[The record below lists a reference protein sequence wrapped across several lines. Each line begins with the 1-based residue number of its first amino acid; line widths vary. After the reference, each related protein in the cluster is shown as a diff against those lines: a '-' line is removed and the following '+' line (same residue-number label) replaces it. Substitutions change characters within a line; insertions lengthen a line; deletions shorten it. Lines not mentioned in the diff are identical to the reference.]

1 MSIEV
6 IRGLYDYHRW
16 ANRRLFDIALA
27 RGEEPLE
34 RDMGPQWSF
43 PSVRRMF
50 AHIYGA
56 DALWLTR
63 WKGASPSV
71 VPGGDIPS
79 MTALRA
85 RWDTLEEEQRAF
97 LAVPR
102 AAGSAAAARAEPCHA
117 PSQRDLHDAHA
128 QRRLPAGHG
137 SQHVH
142 PRHLGAV
149 LSGSRVRDGTS
160 GGVPHRGRPGE
171 S

>member
-1 MSIEV
+1 L

-97 LAVPR
+97 LDALTDADLGRVVQYKNTEGRPF
-102 AAGSAAAARAEPCHA
+102 HA
-117 PSQRDLHDAHA
+117 PLA
-128 QRRLPAGHG
+128 QLL
-137 SQHVH
+137 QHVPNH
-142 PRHLGAV
+142 ATHHRSEICTMLT
-149 LSGSRVRDGTS
+149 LSGGSPPDTGLNTFILATS
-160 GGVPHRGRPGE
+160 GQ